1 MADAS
6 RGANS
11 PSPRHAAQPDW
22 MNDPEA
28 NEDTH
33 VLRRADLRAAARPP
47 TRSPRPRRSA
57 AEPPVNA
64 PQPLLSEPKSR
75 PTPARRAATA
85 KSSPASR
92 SRRRPSR
99 WNEEARRNH
108 AFNTCLGWTVLGAIV
123 PGLTLSRSRAPRRRV
138 TGLTIIGLLLIGLT
152 IAVFFI
158 LANPTVAASIVVR
171 PKLLTALTWGLPSLA
186 VALVALL
193 TFSHLDLRPQGITRG
208 QRWVSTILVT
218 ALCTTIATPLA
229 VAGRYAYDQD
239 HMLGRIFTD
248 KRSGTRPSINYNQD
262 VKAIWAAKP
271 RVNVLLVGADD
282 SKVRNYRAENSMNTD
297 TIMVASINTSNGD
310 TSIFQIPRNT
320 ARMPFPPDSPLH
332 RDFPNGFVGKD
343 GDGDNPDYM
352 ANEIWSTVKAHYV
365 DRMGATDYPGAD
377 ALKLATG
384 EALGLKIDYFVML
397 DIDGLQKLIDALG
410 GVSVNINERLP
421 IAGNTEGKRPDGYL
435 EIGPNQ
441 HLDGY
446 HAMWYA
452 RSRSASTDYDRMGR
466 QSCLIKAVL
475 DQTSPQ
481 TVLTRFESIADA
493 SGQMVVSD
501 IPQGMLPAFVD
512 LAINMRDANIN
523 RVVFTNG
530 KHGFFSSRPNY
541 DLIRKQVEAAIHG
554 VSASKNKNKPVTR
567 ASSANTHKTAMAP
580 PSHSGLKKSP
590 QTPAPRPSPDNHD
603 VSQSVTDACA
613 YNPQQP

>member
-1 MADAS
+1 MA
-6 RGANS
+6 
-11 PSPRHAAQPDW
+11 
-22 MNDPEA
+22 
-28 NEDTH
+28 
-33 VLRRADLRAAARPP
+33 
-47 TRSPRPRRSA
+47 
-57 AEPPVNA
+57 
-64 PQPLLSEPKSR
+64 
-75 PTPARRAATA
+75 
-85 KSSPASR
+85 
-92 SRRRPSR
+92 
-99 WNEEARRNH
+99 
-108 AFNTCLGWTVLGAIV
+108 
-123 PGLTLSRSRAPRRRV
+123 
-138 TGLTIIGLLLIGLT
+138 
-152 IAVFFI
+152 
-158 LANPTVAASIVVR
+158 
-171 PKLLTALTWGLPSLA
+171 SL
-186 VALVALL
+186 
-193 TFSHLDLRPQGITRG
+193 
-208 QRWVSTILVT
+208 
-218 ALCTTIATPLA
+218 
-229 VAGRYAYDQD
+229 
-239 HMLGRIFTD
+239 
-248 KRSGTRPSINYNQD
+248 
-262 VKAIWAAKP
+262 
-271 RVNVLLVGADD
+271 
-282 SKVRNYRAENSMNTD
+282 
-297 TIMVASINTSNGD
+297 NTSNGD

-320 ARMPFPPDSPLH
+320 ARMPFPSDSPLH

-343 GDGDNPDYM
+343 GDGNNPDYM

-435 EIGPNQ
+435 EIGANQ

-530 KHGFFSSRPNY
+530 KHGFFSSHPDY

-554 VSASKNKNKPVTR
+554 VSASKNKNKPVTG